1 LIIVSEINGVE
12 INTSTYIQP
21 YDIMQV
27 SRIDALFSKFEY
39 READVR

>member
-1 LIIVSEINGVE
+1 MEM
-12 INTSTYIQP
+12 NTSTYIQP

-27 SRIDALFSKFEY
+27 SRIDALFGKFEY